1 VTWRLS
7 LARERVR
14 AVAAACAAL
23 PVLSAL
29 VALAMGAGA
38 CGGSPVAPALP
49 AARSLATSL
58 DGGAAN
64 AALDT
69 LPSLEALAA
78 RGPTDAPLMREALR
92 VEHAAPRSPDV
103 RAERDLCVRASFAA
117 SVPVRAWFADESG
130 APRGETTSATSGTVP
145 PRGPVC
151 AKKGEALH
159 LVVESAASDE
169 ARSTAT
175 SARAVIF
182 AAP

>member
-1 VTWRLS
+1 V
-7 LARERVR
+7 
-14 AVAAACAAL
+14 AVACAAL
-23 PVLSAL
+23 PVLA
-29 VALAMGAGA
+29 ALAMGAGA
-38 CGGSPVAPALP
+38 CGGSPVAPAVP
-49 AARSLATSL
+49 APRPPVTSL
-58 DGGAAN
+58 HGGVAN

-69 LPSLEALAA
+69 LPSLDALAA

-92 VEHAAPRSPDV
+92 VEQAAPRSPDV
-103 RAERDLCVRASFAA
+103 RAERDLCVRASFSA

-130 APRGETTSATSGTVP
+130 TPRGETTSATSGTVP

-159 LVVESAASDE
+159 IVVERAASDE
-169 ARSTAT
+169 ARSSAP

>member
-1 VTWRLS
+1 
-7 LARERVR
+7 
-14 AVAAACAAL
+14 
-23 PVLSAL
+23 
-29 VALAMGAGA
+29 MNAGA
-38 CGGSPVAPALP
+38 CGGIPVTPGVPPPRPLV
-49 AARSLATSL
+49 TSR
-58 DGGAAN
+58 DADAAN

-69 LPSLEALAA
+69 LPSLDALAA

-103 RAERDLCVRASFAA
+103 RADRDVCVRAAFAA
-117 SVPVRAWFADESG
+117 SVQVRAWFADESG
-130 APRGETTSATSGTVP
+130 APRGETTSATSGMVP

-169 ARSTAT
+169 ARSSAAA

>member
-14 AVAAACAAL
+14 SAACAAL

-159 LVVESAASDE
+159 IVVERAASDE
-169 ARSTAT
+169 ARSSAP